1 MYIQWKQIRS
11 MIEIV
16 IEKVLRN
23 IAQPNSAILGDK
35 VSGITSNSKEVQPN
49 FVFVAIQGVNVDGNQ
64 FIEEALNKKAVCV
77 ISDSSDVEETDR
89 IIKVENA
96 RKALT
101 CLASNYYGNPENHI
115 KTIGITGTNGKT
127 STTLILK
134 DILEADGK
142 KVIQVGTLGVIPD
155 ITNLNLS
162 LTTPDS
168 ISLFQI
174 LHHAVKEQF
183 DYAILEVS
191 SHALSQN
198 RVDSIAFDAVG
209 FTNFSLDHLDYH
221 KSLENYFNDKKKLFN
236 LIRDGNNPLVL
247 SDSSYGEDICK
258 DYPNSKKIS
267 LKNDQADY
275 FCTEFS
281 INQDGIT
288 GTMVSGNCSLEI
300 NSELKGRYNLENIIL
315 ASSIALEL
323 GVQPSIVEKG
333 INNCNYISGRHE
345 NISKPGFPDIIVDYG
360 HTPDAYVNMLSSLKE
375 IYPNKK
381 IKVLFGAGGNRDQSK
396 RTEMAKAV
404 EQFATECYVVP
415 DNPRFEN
422 INDINN
428 DVIKGFSKEMFTVF
442 DDRKKGLLIALEH
455 LDADDILVIF
465 GKGNEEFQE
474 INGKKLYYSDR
485 KIIESF
491 YAS

>member
-1 MYIQWKQIRS
+1 

-23 IAQPNSAILGDK
+23 IAQPNSAILGEK

-64 FIEEALNKKAVCV
+64 FIEEALNKEAVCV
-77 ISDSSDVEETDR
+77 ITDSNDIEETDR

-101 CLASNYYGNPENHI
+101 CLASNYYGNPEKHI

-174 LHHAVKEQF
+174 LHHAVKEEF
-183 DYAILEVS
+183 DYAVLEVS

-209 FTNFSLDHLDYH
+209 FTNLSLDHLDYH

-236 LIRDGNNPLVL
+236 LIKDGNNPLVL

-275 FCTEFS
+275 FCTAFS

-288 GTMVSGNCSLEI
+288 GTMVSDSCSLEI
-300 NSELKGRYNLENIIL
+300 NSKLKGRYNLENIVL

-360 HTPDAYVNMLSSLKE
+360 HTPDAYVNILSSLKE

-404 EQFATECYVVP
+404 EQFATECYIVP

-428 DVIKGFSKEMFTVF
+428 DVVKGFSKDIYTVF
-442 DDRKKGLLIALEH
+442 DDREKGLLIALEH
-455 LDADDILVIF
+455 LDTDDILVIF

-474 INGKKLYYSDR
+474 INGKKLHYSDR
-485 KIIESF
+485 KIIDSF

>member
-1 MYIQWKQIRS
+1 

-23 IAQPNSAILGDK
+23 IAQPNSAILGEK

-101 CLASNYYGNPENHI
+101 CLASNYYGNPEKHI

-127 STTLILK
+127 STALILK

>member
-1 MYIQWKQIRS
+1 

-16 IEKVLRN
+16 IEEVLRN
-23 IAQPNSAILGDK
+23 IAQPNSAILGEK

-77 ISDSSDVEETDR
+77 ISDSNDVEETDR
-89 IIKVENA
+89 IIKVDNA

-101 CLASNYYGNPENHI
+101 CLASNYYGNPEKHI

-142 KVIQVGTLGVIPD
+142 KVIQIGTLGVIPD

-168 ISLFQI
+168 IFLFQI

-183 DYAILEVS
+183 DYAVLEVS

-236 LIRDGNNPLVL
+236 LIKDGNNPLVL

-267 LKNDQADY
+267 LKNNQADY

-281 INQDGIT
+281 INQEGIT

-428 DVIKGFSKEMFTVF
+428 DVVKGFSKEMFTVF

>member
-23 IAQPNSAILGDK
+23 IAQPNSAILGEK

-49 FVFVAIQGVNVDGNQ
+49 FVFVAIQGINVDGNQ
-64 FIEEALNKKAVCV
+64 FIKEALNKEAVCV
-77 ISDSSDVEETDR
+77 ITDSNDIEETDR

-101 CLASNYYGNPENHI
+101 CLAANYYGNPEKHI

-174 LHHAVKEQF
+174 LHHAVKEEF

-209 FTNFSLDHLDYH
+209 FTNLSLDHLDYH
-221 KSLENYFNDKKKLFN
+221 KSLENYFNDKKRLFN
-236 LIRDGNNPLVL
+236 LIKDGNNPLVL
-247 SDSSYGEDICK
+247 SDSRYGEDICK

-267 LKNDQADY
+267 LENDQADY
-275 FCTEFS
+275 FCKTFS
-281 INQDGIT
+281 VNQDGIT
-288 GTMVSGNCSLEI
+288 GTIVSGNCSLEI
-300 NSELKGRYNLENIIL
+300 NSELKGRYNLENIVL

-428 DVIKGFSKEMFTVF
+428 DVVKGFSKDIYTVF
-442 DDRKKGLLIALEH
+442 DDREKGLLIALEH
-455 LDADDILVIF
+455 LDTDDILVIF

-474 INGKKLYYSDR
+474 INGKKLHYSDR

>member
-1 MYIQWKQIRS
+1 

-23 IAQPNSAILGDK
+23 IAQPNSAILGQK

-49 FVFVAIQGVNVDGNQ
+49 FVFVAIQGINVDGNQ
-64 FIEEALNKKAVCV
+64 FIKEALNKEAVCV
-77 ISDSSDVEETDR
+77 ITDSNDIEETDR

-101 CLASNYYGNPENHI
+101 YLAANYYGNPEKHI

-174 LHHAVKEQF
+174 LYHAVKEEF

-209 FTNFSLDHLDYH
+209 FTNLSLDHLDYH
-221 KSLENYFNDKKKLFN
+221 KSLENYFNDKKRLFN
-236 LIRDGNNPLVL
+236 LIKDGNNPLVL
-247 SDSSYGEDICK
+247 SDSKYGEDICK

-275 FCTEFS
+275 FCKAFS
-281 INQDGIT
+281 VNQDGIT
-288 GTMVSGNCSLEI
+288 GTMVSDNCSLEI

-345 NISKPGFPDIIVDYG
+345 NISKPAFPDIIVDYG

-415 DNPRFEN
+415 DNPRFED

-428 DVIKGFSKEMFTVF
+428 EVVKGLSKEIYTVYH
-442 DDRKKGLLIALEH
+442 DRQKRLIITLEH
-455 LDADDILVIF
+455 LDTDDILVIF
-465 GKGNEEFQE
+465 GKGNEQFQE
-474 INGKKLYYSDR
+474 IDGKKLHYSDR
-485 KIIESF
+485 KIIDSF

>member
-23 IAQPNSAILGDK
+23 IAQPNSAILGEK
-35 VSGITSNSKEVQPN
+35 VSGITSNSKEVQSN

-77 ISDSSDVEETDR
+77 ISDSNDVEETDR

-101 CLASNYYGNPENHI
+101 CLASNYYGNPEKHI

-142 KVIQVGTLGVIPD
+142 KVIQIGTLGVTPD
-155 ITNLNLS
+155 ITNLDLS

-183 DYAILEVS
+183 DYAVLEVS

-236 LIRDGNNPLVL
+236 LIKEGNNPLVL

-275 FCTEFS
+275 FCTKFS

-288 GTMVSGNCSLEI
+288 GTMVSDSCSLEI
-300 NSELKGRYNLENIIL
+300 NSKLKGRYNLENIVL

-360 HTPDAYVNMLSSLKE
+360 HTPDAYVNMLSALKE

-428 DVIKGFSKEMFTVF
+428 DVVKGFSKDIYTVF
-442 DDRKKGLLIALEH
+442 DDREKGLLIALEH

>member
-1 MYIQWKQIRS
+1 

-23 IAQPNSAILGDK
+23 IAQPNSAILGEK

-64 FIEEALNKKAVCV
+64 FIEEALSKEAVCV
-77 ISDSSDVEETDR
+77 ISDSNDIEETDR
-89 IIKVENA
+89 IIKVKNA

-101 CLASNYYGNPENHI
+101 CLASNYYGNPEKHI

-174 LHHAVKEQF
+174 LHHAVKEEF
-183 DYAILEVS
+183 DYAVLEVS

-209 FTNFSLDHLDYH
+209 FTNLSLDHLDYH

-236 LIRDGNNPLVL
+236 LIKDGNNPLVL

-275 FCTEFS
+275 FCTAFS

-288 GTMVSGNCSLEI
+288 GTMVSDSCSLEI

-360 HTPDAYVNMLSSLKE
+360 HTPDAYVNILSSLKE

-428 DVIKGFSKEMFTVF
+428 DVVKGFSKDIYTVF
-442 DDRKKGLLIALEH
+442 DDREKGLLIALEH
-455 LDADDILVIF
+455 LDTDDILVIF

-474 INGKKLYYSDR
+474 INGKKLHYSDR
-485 KIIESF
+485 KIIDSF

>member
-1 MYIQWKQIRS
+1 

-23 IAQPNSAILGDK
+23 IAQPNSAILGEK

-64 FIEEALNKKAVCV
+64 FIEEALNKEAVCV
-77 ISDSSDVEETDR
+77 ISDSNDIEETDR

-101 CLASNYYGNPENHI
+101 CLASNYYGNPEKHI

-221 KSLENYFNDKKKLFN
+221 KSLEDYFNDKKKLFN

-323 GVQPSIVEKG
+323 GVQSSIVEKG
-333 INNCNYISGRHE
+333 INNCNSISGRHE

-428 DVIKGFSKEMFTVF
+428 DVIKGFSKDIYTVF
-442 DDRKKGLLIALEH
+442 DDREKGLLIALEH

>member
-1 MYIQWKQIRS
+1 

-23 IAQPNSAILGDK
+23 IAQPNSAILGEK

-77 ISDSSDVEETDR
+77 ISDSNDVEETDR
-89 IIKVENA
+89 IIKVDNA

-101 CLASNYYGNPENHI
+101 CLASNYYGNPEKHI

-142 KVIQVGTLGVIPD
+142 KVIQIGTLGVIPD

-162 LTTPDS
+162 LTTPDP

-183 DYAILEVS
+183 DYAVLEVS

-198 RVDSIAFDAVG
+198 RVDSIVFDAVG

-236 LIRDGNNPLVL
+236 LIKDGNNPLVL

-281 INQDGIT
+281 INQEGIT

-415 DNPRFEN
+415 DNPRFED

-428 DVIKGFSKEMFTVF
+428 DVVKGFSKEMFTVF
-442 DDRKKGLLIALEH
+442 DDREKGLLIALEH

>member
-1 MYIQWKQIRS
+1 

-23 IAQPNSAILGDK
+23 IAQPNSAILGEK

-64 FIEEALNKKAVCV
+64 FIEEALDKEAVC
-77 ISDSSDVEETDR
+77 IITDSNDIEETDR
-89 IIKVENA
+89 IIKVKNA

-101 CLASNYYGNPENHI
+101 CLASNYYGNPEKHI

-142 KVIQVGTLGVIPD
+142 KVIQIGTLGVIPD

-174 LHHAVKEQF
+174 LHHAVKEEF
-183 DYAILEVS
+183 DYAVLEVS

-209 FTNFSLDHLDYH
+209 FTNLSLDHLDYH

-236 LIRDGNNPLVL
+236 LIKDGNNPLVL

-275 FCTEFS
+275 FCTAFS

-288 GTMVSGNCSLEI
+288 GTMVSDSCSLEI
-300 NSELKGRYNLENIIL
+300 NSKLKGRYNLENIVL

-428 DVIKGFSKEMFTVF
+428 DVVKGFSKDIYTVF
-442 DDRKKGLLIALEH
+442 DDREKGLLIALEH
-455 LDADDILVIF
+455 LDTDDILVIF

-474 INGKKLYYSDR
+474 INGKKLHYSDR
-485 KIIESF
+485 KIIDSF

>member
-1 MYIQWKQIRS
+1 

-23 IAQPNSAILGDK
+23 IAQPNSAILGEK

-64 FIEEALNKKAVCV
+64 FIEEALNKEAVCV
-77 ISDSSDVEETDR
+77 ITDSNDIEETDR
-89 IIKVENA
+89 IIKVKNA

-101 CLASNYYGNPENHI
+101 CLASNYYGNPEKHI

-174 LHHAVKEQF
+174 LHHAVKEEF
-183 DYAILEVS
+183 DYAVLEVS

-209 FTNFSLDHLDYH
+209 FTNLSLDHLDYH

-236 LIRDGNNPLVL
+236 LIKDGNNPLVL

-275 FCTEFS
+275 FCTAFS

-288 GTMVSGNCSLEI
+288 GTMVSDSCSLEI
-300 NSELKGRYNLENIIL
+300 NSKLKGRYNLENIVL

-428 DVIKGFSKEMFTVF
+428 DVVKGFSKDIYTVF
-442 DDRKKGLLIALEH
+442 DDREKGLLIALEH
-455 LDADDILVIF
+455 LDTDDILVIF

-474 INGKKLYYSDR
+474 INGKKLHYSDR
-485 KIIESF
+485 KIIDSF

>member
-1 MYIQWKQIRS
+1 

-23 IAQPNSAILGDK
+23 IAQPNSAILGEK

-49 FVFVAIQGVNVDGNQ
+49 FVFVAIQGINVDGNQ
-64 FIEEALNKKAVCV
+64 FIQEALNKEAVCV
-77 ISDSSDVEETDR
+77 ITDSNDIEETDR

-101 CLASNYYGNPENHI
+101 CLASNYYGNPEKHI

-142 KVIQVGTLGVIPD
+142 KVIQVGTLGVVPD

-174 LHHAVKEQF
+174 LHHAVKEEF
-183 DYAILEVS
+183 DYAVLEVS

-209 FTNFSLDHLDYH
+209 FTNLSLDHLDYH

-236 LIRDGNNPLVL
+236 LIKDGNNPLVL

-275 FCTEFS
+275 FCTAFS

-288 GTMVSGNCSLEI
+288 GTMVSDSCSLEI

-360 HTPDAYVNMLSSLKE
+360 HTPDAYVNILSSLKE

-428 DVIKGFSKEMFTVF
+428 DVVKGFSKDIYTVF
-442 DDRKKGLLIALEH
+442 DDREKGLLIALEH
-455 LDADDILVIF
+455 LDTDDILVIF

-474 INGKKLYYSDR
+474 INGKKLHYSDR
-485 KIIESF
+485 KIIDSF

>member
-23 IAQPNSAILGDK
+23 IAQPNSAILGEK

-77 ISDSSDVEETDR
+77 ISDSNDVEETDR
-89 IIKVENA
+89 IIKVDNA

-101 CLASNYYGNPENHI
+101 CLASNYYGNPEKHI

-127 STTLILK
+127 STALILK

>member
-1 MYIQWKQIRS
+1 

-23 IAQPNSAILGDK
+23 IAQPNSAILGEK

-49 FVFVAIQGVNVDGNQ
+49 FVFVAIQGINVDGNQ
-64 FIEEALNKKAVCV
+64 FIQEALNKEAVCV
-77 ISDSSDVEETDR
+77 ITDSNDIEETDR

-101 CLASNYYGNPENHI
+101 CLASNYYGNPEKHI

-174 LHHAVKEQF
+174 LHHAVKEEF

-209 FTNFSLDHLDYH
+209 FTNLSLDHLDYH

-236 LIRDGNNPLVL
+236 LIKDGNNPLVL

-275 FCTEFS
+275 FCTAFS

-288 GTMVSGNCSLEI
+288 GTMVSDSCSLEI

-323 GVQPSIVEKG
+323 GVQPSIIEKG

-360 HTPDAYVNMLSSLKE
+360 HTPDAYVNILSSLKE

-428 DVIKGFSKEMFTVF
+428 DVVKGFSKDIYTVF
-442 DDRKKGLLIALEH
+442 DDREKGLLIALEH
-455 LDADDILVIF
+455 LDTDDILVIF

-474 INGKKLYYSDR
+474 INGKKLHYSDR
-485 KIIESF
+485 KIIDSF

>member
-1 MYIQWKQIRS
+1 

-23 IAQPNSAILGDK
+23 IAQPNSAILGEK

-64 FIEEALNKKAVCV
+64 FIEEALSKEAVCV
-77 ISDSSDVEETDR
+77 ISDSNDIEETDR

-101 CLASNYYGNPENHI
+101 CLASNYYGNPEKHI

-174 LHHAVKEQF
+174 LHHAVKEEF
-183 DYAILEVS
+183 DYAVLEVS

-209 FTNFSLDHLDYH
+209 FTNLSLDHLDYH
-221 KSLENYFNDKKKLFN
+221 NSLENYFNDKKKLFN
-236 LIRDGNNPLVL
+236 LIKDGNNPLVL

-275 FCTEFS
+275 FCTAFS

-288 GTMVSGNCSLEI
+288 GTMVSDSCSLEI

-428 DVIKGFSKEMFTVF
+428 DVVKGFSKDIYTVF
-442 DDRKKGLLIALEH
+442 DDREKGLLIALEH
-455 LDADDILVIF
+455 LDTDDILVIF

-474 INGKKLYYSDR
+474 INGKKLHYYDR
-485 KIIESF
+485 KIIDSF

>member
-23 IAQPNSAILGDK
+23 IAQPNSAILGEK

-49 FVFVAIQGVNVDGNQ
+49 FVFVAIQGINVDGNQ
-64 FIEEALNKKAVCV
+64 FIQEALNKEAVCV
-77 ISDSSDVEETDR
+77 ITDSNDIEETDR

-101 CLASNYYGNPENHI
+101 CLASNYYGNPEKHI

-174 LHHAVKEQF
+174 LHHAVKEEF
-183 DYAILEVS
+183 DYAVLEVS

-209 FTNFSLDHLDYH
+209 FTNLSLDHLDYH

-236 LIRDGNNPLVL
+236 LIKDGNNPLVL

-275 FCTEFS
+275 FCTAFS

-288 GTMVSGNCSLEI
+288 GTMVSDSCSLEI

-345 NISKPGFPDIIVDYG
+345 SISKPGFPDIIVDYG
-360 HTPDAYVNMLSSLKE
+360 HTPDAYVNILSSLKE

-428 DVIKGFSKEMFTVF
+428 DVVKGFSKDIYTVF
-442 DDRKKGLLIALEH
+442 DDREKGLLIALEH
-455 LDADDILVIF
+455 LDTDDILVIF

-474 INGKKLYYSDR
+474 INGKKLHYSDR
-485 KIIESF
+485 KIIDSF

>member
-1 MYIQWKQIRS
+1 

-23 IAQPNSAILGDK
+23 IAQPNSAILGEK

-49 FVFVAIQGVNVDGNQ
+49 FVFVAIQGINVDGNQ
-64 FIEEALNKKAVCV
+64 FIEEALNKEAVCV
-77 ISDSSDVEETDR
+77 ISDSNDIEETDR
-89 IIKVENA
+89 IIKVKNA

-101 CLASNYYGNPENHI
+101 CLASNYYGNPEKHI

-174 LHHAVKEQF
+174 LHHAVKEEF

-209 FTNFSLDHLDYH
+209 FTNLSLDHLDYH

-236 LIRDGNNPLVL
+236 LIKDGNNPLVL

-275 FCTEFS
+275 FCTAFS

-288 GTMVSGNCSLEI
+288 GTMVSDSCSLEI

-360 HTPDAYVNMLSSLKE
+360 HTPDAYVNILSSLKE

-428 DVIKGFSKEMFTVF
+428 DVVKGFSKDIYTVF
-442 DDRKKGLLIALEH
+442 DDREKGLLIALEH
-455 LDADDILVIF
+455 LDSDDILVIF

-474 INGKKLYYSDR
+474 INGKKLHYSDR
-485 KIIESF
+485 KIIDSF

>member
-1 MYIQWKQIRS
+1 

-23 IAQPNSAILGDK
+23 IAQPNSAILGEK

-64 FIEEALNKKAVCV
+64 FIEEALNKEAVC
-77 ISDSSDVEETDR
+77 IITDSNDIEETDR
-89 IIKVENA
+89 IIKVKNA

-101 CLASNYYGNPENHI
+101 CLASNYYGNPEKHI

-174 LHHAVKEQF
+174 LHHAVKEEF
-183 DYAILEVS
+183 DYAVLEVS

-209 FTNFSLDHLDYH
+209 FTNLSLDHLDYH

-236 LIRDGNNPLVL
+236 LIKDGNNPLVL
-247 SDSSYGEDICK
+247 SDSRYGEDICK

-275 FCTEFS
+275 FCTAFS

-288 GTMVSGNCSLEI
+288 GTMVSDSFSLEI
-300 NSELKGRYNLENIIL
+300 NSELKGRYNLENIVL

-428 DVIKGFSKEMFTVF
+428 DVIKGFSKDIYTVF
-442 DDRKKGLLIALEH
+442 DDREKGLLIALEH
-455 LDADDILVIF
+455 LDTDDILVIF

-474 INGKKLYYSDR
+474 INGKKLHYSDR
-485 KIIESF
+485 KIIDSF

>member
-1 MYIQWKQIRS
+1 

-23 IAQPNSAILGDK
+23 IAQPNSAILGEK

-77 ISDSSDVEETDR
+77 ISDSNDVEETDR

-142 KVIQVGTLGVIPD
+142 KVIQIGTLGVIPD

-168 ISLFQI
+168 IFLFQI

-183 DYAILEVS
+183 DYAVLEVS

-323 GVQPSIVEKG
+323 GVQSSIVEKG
-333 INNCNYISGRHE
+333 INNCNHISGRHE

>member
-1 MYIQWKQIRS
+1 

-23 IAQPNSAILGDK
+23 IAQPDSAILGHK

-49 FVFVAIQGVNVDGNQ
+49 FIFVAIKGINVDGNQ
-64 FIEEALNKKAVCV
+64 FIEEALNKEAICV
-77 ISDSSDVEETDR
+77 ITDSNNIEETDR

-101 CLASNYYGNPENHI
+101 FLASNYYGNPEKHI

-174 LHHAVKEQF
+174 LHHAVKEEF
-183 DYAILEVS
+183 DYAVLEVS

-209 FTNFSLDHLDYH
+209 FTNLSLDHLDYH

-236 LIRDGNNPLVL
+236 LIKDGNNPLVL

-275 FCTEFS
+275 FCTAFS
-281 INQDGIT
+281 VNQDGIT
-288 GTMVSGNCSLEI
+288 GTMVSDSFSLEI
-300 NSELKGRYNLENIIL
+300 NSELKGRYNLENIVL

-415 DNPRFEN
+415 DNPRFED

-428 DVIKGFSKEMFTVF
+428 DVVKGFSKDIYTVF
-442 DDRKKGLLIALEH
+442 DDREKGLLIALEH
-455 LDADDILVIF
+455 LDTDDILVIF
-465 GKGNEEFQE
+465 GKGNEQFQE
-474 INGKKLYYSDR
+474 INGKKLHYSDR
-485 KIIESF
+485 KIIDSF

>member
-1 MYIQWKQIRS
+1 

-23 IAQPNSAILGDK
+23 IAQPNSAILGEK

-49 FVFVAIQGVNVDGNQ
+49 FVFVAIQGINVDGNQ
-64 FIEEALNKKAVCV
+64 FIEEALNKEAVC
-77 ISDSSDVEETDR
+77 IITDSNDIEETDR
-89 IIKVENA
+89 IIKVKNA

-101 CLASNYYGNPENHI
+101 CLASNYYGNPEKHI

-174 LHHAVKEQF
+174 LHHAVKEEF
-183 DYAILEVS
+183 DYAVLEVS

-209 FTNFSLDHLDYH
+209 FTNLSLDHLDYH

-236 LIRDGNNPLVL
+236 LIKDGNNPLVL

-275 FCTEFS
+275 FCTAFS

-288 GTMVSGNCSLEI
+288 GTMVSDSCSLEI
-300 NSELKGRYNLENIIL
+300 NSKLKGRYNLENIVL

-428 DVIKGFSKEMFTVF
+428 DVVKGFSKDIYTVF
-442 DDRKKGLLIALEH
+442 DDREKGLLIALEH
-455 LDADDILVIF
+455 LDTDDILVIF

-474 INGKKLYYSDR
+474 INGKKLHYSDR
-485 KIIESF
+485 KIIDSF

>member
-1 MYIQWKQIRS
+1 

-16 IEKVLRN
+16 IEKILRN
-23 IAQPNSAILGDK
+23 IAQPNSAILGEK

-49 FVFVAIQGVNVDGNQ
+49 FVFVAIQGINVDGNQ
-64 FIEEALNKKAVCV
+64 FIKEALNKEAVCV
-77 ISDSSDVEETDR
+77 ITDSNDIEETDR

-101 CLASNYYGNPENHI
+101 CLAANYYGNPEKHI

-174 LHHAVKEQF
+174 LHHAVKEEF

-209 FTNFSLDHLDYH
+209 FTNLSLDHLDYH
-221 KSLENYFNDKKKLFN
+221 KSLENYFNDKKRLFN
-236 LIRDGNNPLVL
+236 LIKDGNNPLVL
-247 SDSSYGEDICK
+247 SDSRYGEDICK

-267 LKNDQADY
+267 LENDQADY
-275 FCTEFS
+275 FCKTFS
-281 INQDGIT
+281 VNQDGIT
-288 GTMVSGNCSLEI
+288 GTIVSGNCSLEI

-323 GVQPSIVEKG
+323 GIQPSIVEKG

-415 DNPRFEN
+415 DNPRFED

-428 DVIKGFSKEMFTVF
+428 DVVKGFSKDIYTVF
-442 DDRKKGLLIALEH
+442 DDREKGLLIALEH

-474 INGKKLYYSDR
+474 INGKKLHYSDR

>member
-23 IAQPNSAILGDK
+23 IAQPNSAILGEK
-35 VSGITSNSKEVQPN
+35 VSGITSNSKEVQSN
-49 FVFVAIQGVNVDGNQ
+49 FVFVAIQCVNVDGNQ

-77 ISDSSDVEETDR
+77 ISDSNDVEETDR

-101 CLASNYYGNPENHI
+101 CLASNYYGNPEKHI

-142 KVIQVGTLGVIPD
+142 KVIQIGTLGVIPD

-183 DYAILEVS
+183 DYAVLEVS

-236 LIRDGNNPLVL
+236 LIKDGNNPLVL

-323 GVQPSIVEKG
+323 GVQSSIIEKG

-404 EQFATECYVVP
+404 EQFATECYIVP

-428 DVIKGFSKEMFTVF
+428 DVIKGFSKDIYTVF
-442 DDRKKGLLIALEH
+442 DDREKGLLIALEH

>member
-1 MYIQWKQIRS
+1 

-101 CLASNYYGNPENHI
+101 CLASNYYGNPEKHI

-127 STTLILK
+127 STALILK

>member
-1 MYIQWKQIRS
+1 

-23 IAQPNSAILGDK
+23 IAQPNSAILGEK

-77 ISDSSDVEETDR
+77 ISDSNDVEETDR
-89 IIKVENA
+89 IIKVDNA

-101 CLASNYYGNPENHI
+101 CLASNYYGNPEKHI

-142 KVIQVGTLGVIPD
+142 KVIQIGTLGVIPD

-168 ISLFQI
+168 IFLFQI

-183 DYAILEVS
+183 DYAVLEVS

-236 LIRDGNNPLVL
+236 LIKDGNNPLVL

-267 LKNDQADY
+267 LKNNQADY

-281 INQDGIT
+281 INQEGIT

-428 DVIKGFSKEMFTVF
+428 DVVKGFSKEMFTVF

>member
-1 MYIQWKQIRS
+1 

-16 IEKVLRN
+16 IEKILRN
-23 IAQPNSAILGDK
+23 IAQPNSAILGEK

-49 FVFVAIQGVNVDGNQ
+49 FVFVAIQGINVDGNQ
-64 FIEEALNKKAVCV
+64 FIKEALNKEAVCV
-77 ISDSSDVEETDR
+77 ITDSNDIEETDR

-101 CLASNYYGNPENHI
+101 CLAANYYGNPEKHI

-174 LHHAVKEQF
+174 LHHAVKEEF
-183 DYAILEVS
+183 DYAVLEVS

-209 FTNFSLDHLDYH
+209 FTNLSLDHLDYH
-221 KSLENYFNDKKKLFN
+221 KSLENYFNDKKRLFN
-236 LIRDGNNPLVL
+236 LIKDGNNPLVL
-247 SDSSYGEDICK
+247 SDSRYGEDICK

-267 LKNDQADY
+267 LENDQADY
-275 FCTEFS
+275 FCKTFS
-281 INQDGIT
+281 VNQDGIT
-288 GTMVSGNCSLEI
+288 GTIVSGNCSLEI

-323 GVQPSIVEKG
+323 GIQPSIVEKG

-415 DNPRFEN
+415 DNPRFED

-428 DVIKGFSKEMFTVF
+428 DVVKGFSKDIYTVF
-442 DDRKKGLLIALEH
+442 DDREKGLLIALEH

-474 INGKKLYYSDR
+474 INGKKLHYSDR

>member
-1 MYIQWKQIRS
+1 

-23 IAQPNSAILGDK
+23 IAQPNSAILGEK

-49 FVFVAIQGVNVDGNQ
+49 FVFVAIQGINVDGNQ
-64 FIEEALNKKAVCV
+64 FIQEALNKEAVCV
-77 ISDSSDVEETDR
+77 ITDSNDIEETDR

-101 CLASNYYGNPENHI
+101 CLASNYYGNPEKHI

-174 LHHAVKEQF
+174 LYHAVKEQF
-183 DYAILEVS
+183 DYAVLEVS

-209 FTNFSLDHLDYH
+209 FTNLSLDHLDYH

-236 LIRDGNNPLVL
+236 LIKDGNNPLVL

-275 FCTEFS
+275 FCTAFS

-288 GTMVSGNCSLEI
+288 GTMVSDSCSLEI
-300 NSELKGRYNLENIIL
+300 DSELKGRYNLENIIL

-345 NISKPGFPDIIVDYG
+345 SISKPGFPDIIVDYG
-360 HTPDAYVNMLSSLKE
+360 HTPDAYVNILSSLKE

-428 DVIKGFSKEMFTVF
+428 DVVKGFSKDIYTVF
-442 DDRKKGLLIALEH
+442 DDREKGLLIALEH
-455 LDADDILVIF
+455 LDTDDILVIF

-474 INGKKLYYSDR
+474 INGKKLHYSDR
-485 KIIESF
+485 KIIDSF

>member
-1 MYIQWKQIRS
+1 

-23 IAQPNSAILGDK
+23 IAQPNSAILGEK

-49 FVFVAIQGVNVDGNQ
+49 FVFVAIQGINVDGNQ
-64 FIEEALNKKAVCV
+64 FIQEALNKEAVCV
-77 ISDSSDVEETDR
+77 ITDSNDIEETDR

-101 CLASNYYGNPENHI
+101 CLASNYYGNPEKHI

-174 LHHAVKEQF
+174 LHHAVKEEF
-183 DYAILEVS
+183 DYAVLEVS

-209 FTNFSLDHLDYH
+209 FTNLSLDHLDYH

-236 LIRDGNNPLVL
+236 LIKDGNNPLVL

-275 FCTEFS
+275 FCTAFS

-288 GTMVSGNCSLEI
+288 GTMVSDSCSLEI

-345 NISKPGFPDIIVDYG
+345 SISKPGFPDIIVDYG
-360 HTPDAYVNMLSSLKE
+360 HTPDAYVNILSSLKE

-428 DVIKGFSKEMFTVF
+428 DVVKGFSKDIYTVF
-442 DDRKKGLLIALEH
+442 DDREKGLLIALEH
-455 LDADDILVIF
+455 LDTDDILVIF

-474 INGKKLYYSDR
+474 INGKKLHYSDR
-485 KIIESF
+485 KIIDSF

>member
-23 IAQPNSAILGDK
+23 IAQPNSAILGEK

-49 FVFVAIQGVNVDGNQ
+49 FVFVAIQGINVDGNQ
-64 FIEEALNKKAVCV
+64 FIKEALNKEAVCV
-77 ISDSSDVEETDR
+77 ITDSNDIEETDR

-101 CLASNYYGNPENHI
+101 YLAANYYGNPEKHI

-134 DILEADGK
+134 DILEANGK

-174 LHHAVKEQF
+174 LHHAVKEEF
-183 DYAILEVS
+183 DYAVLEVS

-209 FTNFSLDHLDYH
+209 FTNLSLDHLDYH
-221 KSLENYFNDKKKLFN
+221 KSLENYFNDKKRLFN
-236 LIRDGNNPLVL
+236 LIKDGNNPLVL

-275 FCTEFS
+275 FCTAFS

-288 GTMVSGNCSLEI
+288 GTMVSDNCSLEI

-323 GVQPSIVEKG
+323 GIQPSIVEKG

-345 NISKPGFPDIIVDYG
+345 NISKPGFPNIIVDYG

-428 DVIKGFSKEMFTVF
+428 DVIKGFSKDIYTVF
-442 DDRKKGLLIALEH
+442 DDREKGLLIALEH
-455 LDADDILVIF
+455 LDTDDILVIF

-474 INGKKLYYSDR
+474 INGKKLHYSDR
-485 KIIESF
+485 KIIDSF

>member
-23 IAQPNSAILGDK
+23 IAQPNSAILGEK

-49 FVFVAIQGVNVDGNQ
+49 FVFVAIQGINVDGNQ
-64 FIEEALNKKAVCV
+64 FIQEALNKEAVCV
-77 ISDSSDVEETDR
+77 ITDSNDIEETDR

-101 CLASNYYGNPENHI
+101 CLASNYYGNPEKHI

-174 LHHAVKEQF
+174 LHHAVKEEF

-209 FTNFSLDHLDYH
+209 FTNLSLDHLDYH

-236 LIRDGNNPLVL
+236 LIKDGNNPLVL

-275 FCTEFS
+275 FCTAFS

-288 GTMVSGNCSLEI
+288 GTMVSDSCSLEI

-345 NISKPGFPDIIVDYG
+345 SISKPGFPDIIVDYG
-360 HTPDAYVNMLSSLKE
+360 HTPDAYVNILSSLKE

-428 DVIKGFSKEMFTVF
+428 DVVKGFSKDIYTVF
-442 DDRKKGLLIALEH
+442 DDREKGLLIALEH
-455 LDADDILVIF
+455 LDTDDILVIF

-474 INGKKLYYSDR
+474 INGKKLHYSDR
-485 KIIESF
+485 KIIDSF

>member
-1 MYIQWKQIRS
+1 

-77 ISDSSDVEETDR
+77 ISDSNDVEETDR

-142 KVIQVGTLGVIPD
+142 KVIQIGTLGVIPD

-168 ISLFQI
+168 IFLFQI

-236 LIRDGNNPLVL
+236 LIKDGNNPLVL

-267 LKNDQADY
+267 LKNNQADY

>member
-23 IAQPNSAILGDK
+23 IAQPNSAILGEK

-64 FIEEALNKKAVCV
+64 FIEEALNKEAVC
-77 ISDSSDVEETDR
+77 IITDSNDIEETDR
-89 IIKVENA
+89 IIKVKNA

-101 CLASNYYGNPENHI
+101 CLASNYYGNPEKHI

-174 LHHAVKEQF
+174 LHHAVKEEF
-183 DYAILEVS
+183 DYAVLEVS

-209 FTNFSLDHLDYH
+209 FTNLSLDHLDYH

-236 LIRDGNNPLVL
+236 LIKDGNNPLVL

-275 FCTEFS
+275 FCTAFS

-288 GTMVSGNCSLEI
+288 GTMVSDSCSLEI
-300 NSELKGRYNLENIIL
+300 NSKLKGRYNLENIVL

-428 DVIKGFSKEMFTVF
+428 DVVKGFSKDIYTVF
-442 DDRKKGLLIALEH
+442 DDREKGLLIALEH
-455 LDADDILVIF
+455 LDTDDILDIF

-474 INGKKLYYSDR
+474 INGKKLHYSDR
-485 KIIESF
+485 KIIDSF

>member
-1 MYIQWKQIRS
+1 

-77 ISDSSDVEETDR
+77 ISDSNDVEETDR

-142 KVIQVGTLGVIPD
+142 KVIQIGTLGVIPD

-168 ISLFQI
+168 IFLFQI

-183 DYAILEVS
+183 DYAVLEVS

-236 LIRDGNNPLVL
+236 LIKDGNNPLVL

>member
-1 MYIQWKQIRS
+1 M
-11 MIEIV
+11 
-16 IEKVLRN
+16 
-23 IAQPNSAILGDK
+23 
-35 VSGITSNSKEVQPN
+35 
-49 FVFVAIQGVNVDGNQ
+49 
-64 FIEEALNKKAVCV
+64 
-77 ISDSSDVEETDR
+77 
-89 IIKVENA
+89 
-96 RKALT
+96 
-101 CLASNYYGNPENHI
+101 
-115 KTIGITGTNGKT
+115 
-127 STTLILK
+127 
-134 DILEADGK
+134 
-142 KVIQVGTLGVIPD
+142 KVIQIGTLGVTPD

-174 LHHAVKEQF
+174 LYHAVKEQF
-183 DYAILEVS
+183 DYAVLEVS

-236 LIRDGNNPLVL
+236 LIKDGNNPLVL

-275 FCTEFS
+275 FCTKFS

-323 GVQPSIVEKG
+323 GVESSIIEKG

-360 HTPDAYVNMLSSLKE
+360 HTPDAYVNMLSALKE

-404 EQFATECYVVP
+404 KQFATECYIVP

-428 DVIKGFSKEMFTVF
+428 DVIKGFSKDIYTVF
-442 DDRKKGLLIALEH
+442 DDREKGLLIALEH

>member
-1 MYIQWKQIRS
+1 

-16 IEKVLRN
+16 IEEVLRN

-77 ISDSSDVEETDR
+77 ISDSNDVEETDR
-89 IIKVENA
+89 IIKVDNA

-101 CLASNYYGNPENHI
+101 CLASNYYGNPEKHI

-142 KVIQVGTLGVIPD
+142 KVIQIGTLGVIPD

-168 ISLFQI
+168 IFLFQI

-183 DYAILEVS
+183 DYAVLEVS

-236 LIRDGNNPLVL
+236 LIKDGNNPLVL

-267 LKNDQADY
+267 LKNNQADY

-281 INQDGIT
+281 INQEGIT

-428 DVIKGFSKEMFTVF
+428 DVVKGFSKEMFTVF

>member
-1 MYIQWKQIRS
+1 

-23 IAQPNSAILGDK
+23 IAQPNSAILGEK

-64 FIEEALNKKAVCV
+64 FIEEALNKEAVC
-77 ISDSSDVEETDR
+77 IITDSNDIEETDR
-89 IIKVENA
+89 IIKVKNA

-101 CLASNYYGNPENHI
+101 CLASNYYGNPEKHI

-174 LHHAVKEQF
+174 LHHAVKEEF
-183 DYAILEVS
+183 DYAVLEVS

-209 FTNFSLDHLDYH
+209 FTNLSLDHLDYH

-236 LIRDGNNPLVL
+236 LIKDSNNPLVL

-275 FCTEFS
+275 FCTTFS
-281 INQDGIT
+281 VNQDGIT
-288 GTMVSGNCSLEI
+288 GTMVSDSFSLEI
-300 NSELKGRYNLENIIL
+300 NSELKGRYNLENIVL

-428 DVIKGFSKEMFTVF
+428 DVVKGFSKDIYTVF
-442 DDRKKGLLIALEH
+442 DDREKGLLIALEH
-455 LDADDILVIF
+455 LDTDDILVIF

-474 INGKKLYYSDR
+474 IC
-485 KIIESF
+485 
-491 YAS
+491 

>member
-1 MYIQWKQIRS
+1 

-77 ISDSSDVEETDR
+77 ISDSNDVEETDR
-89 IIKVENA
+89 IIKVDNA

-142 KVIQVGTLGVIPD
+142 KVIQIGTLGVIPD

-168 ISLFQI
+168 IFLFQI

-183 DYAILEVS
+183 DYAVLEVS

-236 LIRDGNNPLVL
+236 LIKDGNNPLVL

-267 LKNDQADY
+267 LKNNQADY

-281 INQDGIT
+281 INQEGIT

-428 DVIKGFSKEMFTVF
+428 DVVKGFSKEMFTVF

>member
-1 MYIQWKQIRS
+1 

-23 IAQPNSAILGDK
+23 IAQPNSAILGEK

-64 FIEEALNKKAVCV
+64 FIEEALNKEAVC
-77 ISDSSDVEETDR
+77 IITDSNDIEETDR
-89 IIKVENA
+89 IIKVKNA

-101 CLASNYYGNPENHI
+101 CLASNYYGNPEKHI

-174 LHHAVKEQF
+174 LHHAVKEEF
-183 DYAILEVS
+183 DYAVLEVS

-209 FTNFSLDHLDYH
+209 FTNLSLDHLDYH

-236 LIRDGNNPLVL
+236 LIKDGNNPLVL

-275 FCTEFS
+275 FCTAFS
-281 INQDGIT
+281 VNQDGIT
-288 GTMVSGNCSLEI
+288 GTMVSDSFSLEI
-300 NSELKGRYNLENIIL
+300 NSELKGRYNLENIVL

-360 HTPDAYVNMLSSLKE
+360 HTPDAYVNILSSLKE

-428 DVIKGFSKEMFTVF
+428 DVVKGFSKDIYTVF
-442 DDRKKGLLIALEH
+442 DDREKGLLIALEH
-455 LDADDILVIF
+455 LDTDDILVIF

-474 INGKKLYYSDR
+474 INGKKLHYSDR
-485 KIIESF
+485 KIIDSF

>member
-23 IAQPNSAILGDK
+23 IAQPNSAILGEK

-64 FIEEALNKKAVCV
+64 FIEEALDKEAVCV
-77 ISDSSDVEETDR
+77 ISDSNDIEETDR
-89 IIKVENA
+89 IIKVKNA

-101 CLASNYYGNPENHI
+101 CLASNYYGNPEKHI

-174 LHHAVKEQF
+174 LHHAVKEEF
-183 DYAILEVS
+183 DYAVLEVS

-209 FTNFSLDHLDYH
+209 FTNLSLDHLDYH

-236 LIRDGNNPLVL
+236 LIKDGNNPLVL

-275 FCTEFS
+275 FCTAFS

-288 GTMVSGNCSLEI
+288 GTMVSDSCSLEI
-300 NSELKGRYNLENIIL
+300 NSKLKGRYNLENIVL

-428 DVIKGFSKEMFTVF
+428 DVVKGFSKDIYTVF
-442 DDRKKGLLIALEH
+442 DDREKGLLIALEH
-455 LDADDILVIF
+455 LDTDDILVIF

-474 INGKKLYYSDR
+474 INGKKLHYSDR
-485 KIIESF
+485 KIIDSF